1 VISRHV
7 ALQAELVEKRLLH
20 HRPFAH
26 HQLNLPLRKTE
37 SGLYT
42 ASNAAFFNDI
52 RHFATFMALIQ
63 SGPSRYGLKR
73 AIVDIRWGMVEF
85 TPMTPSES
93 SLALGWT
100 HTHGP

>member
-1 VISRHV
+1 MSTRIPDRSTNRSIDKQMISRHV

-42 ASNAAFFNDI
+42 ASNAASFNDI

-73 AIVDIRWGMVEF
+73 AIVLKKSD
-85 TPMTPSES
+85 
-93 SLALGWT
+93 LKQC
-100 HTHGP
+100 